1 MMRKKGDTT
10 TLHIH
15 GATTCFAA
23 LLTKL
28 GAFFTIGTNDI
39 QPLLT
44 IWERGHGAYS
54 DGLGTCF
61 FFLLFLLLFALVS
74 TKALFESTF

>member
-1 MMRKKGDTT
+1 MMNWKGDTT
-10 TLHIH
+10 KLHIH
-15 GATTCFAA
+15 GATICFAA

-39 QPLLT
+39 LPLLT

-54 DGLGTCF
+54 DGLGTSF
-61 FFLLFLLLFALVS
+61 SFFLF
-74 TKALFESTF
+74 